1 MRGRRENA
9 GAVVLAAALLV
20 ITPGAATA
28 QADRGERC
36 EVLDPSVCLQPFPS
50 DAYTRAADTPT
61 GRRLDFDTTA
71 MPRNIVGVPI
81 AAADYNRFDGFS
93 PGSSLITHVPGLDN
107 PRALRETNPVPIERI
122 GAFDRPR
129 APVVVIDARSGKRH
143 PIWVELDSNTTSPA
157 ETNLIIRPAV
167 NFAEGHRYLVALRDL
182 RGADGK
188 LLTPG
193 PAFRALRDGRPTARP
208 EIERR
213 RRAMERI
220 FGELDRFG
228 IGRGD
233 LHLAWDFTVA
243 SRRSLSERALSIRDD
258 AFAQLGDRN
267 LADRR
272 VAGRSPRFE
281 VTQIENFPPGP
292 DTLIARRVSG
302 SVLVPCYL
310 DLNGCPPG
318 SRFRLGSTGLP
329 VRTANSFTRAN
340 FVCNIPRAAF
350 TAGAGSARPSLYGHG
365 LLGSADEV
373 SATNVKQM
381 SGEHNF
387 IFCAT
392 DWIGFSTSDVPNV
405 GLILQDLSRFPTL
418 VDRTQQGFLNF
429 MYLGRALI
437 HRDGLGSHPAFQTDG
452 KSLIDRRE
460 LYYDG
465 NSQGGI
471 LGGSLAALAPDFRN
485 AVLGVPGMNYSTLLQ
500 RSSDFPPYAEG
511 RFLGLLD
518 DSLGEID
525 LPVGGLYDAYPNR
538 LERPLIFAL
547 MQTYWDRGE
556 ANGYA
561 HHMTGDPLPN
571 TPGHRVLMHPA
582 VGDHQVANVTA
593 EVEARTIG
601 ARIRRP
607 AIARERRIGR
617 DQLFGIAPIKRL
629 PYAGSAIVY
638 WDTGAGNTPP
648 PPLGNTSPT
657 AGRDP
662 HGAPRNT
669 VAARRQ
675 KSAFLSP
682 RGRVRDFCASGPCRA
697 DDYEP

>member
-1 MRGRRENA
+1 MRGRNRTA
-9 GAVVLAAALLV
+9 GAVALVTALLATTPGVAAA
-20 ITPGAATA
+20 
-28 QADRGERC
+28 QSADGERC
-36 EVLDPSVCLQPFPS
+36 DVLDASVCLQPFPS
-50 DAYTRAADTPT
+50 DAYTRTADTPT
-61 GRRLDFDTTA
+61 GRRLALDATA
-71 MPRNIVGVPI
+71 MPRNILGIPI
-81 AAADYNRFDGFS
+81 APGDYNRFDGFS
-93 PGSSLITHVPGLDN
+93 PGASLITRIPGLDN
-107 PRALRETNPVPIERI
+107 PRALRATNAVPIDDI

-129 APVVVIDARSGKRH
+129 APVVVIDARTGERH
-143 PIWVELDSNTTSPA
+143 PIWVELDSNAASPA
-157 ETNLIIRPAV
+157 DTNLIIRPAV
-167 NFAEGHRYLVALRDL
+167 NFAEGRRYLVALRNL
-182 RGADGK
+182 RGADGER
-188 LLTPG
+188 LTPE
-193 PAFRALRDGRPTARP
+193 PAFRALRDGTPTTRP
-208 EIERR
+208 EVERR
-213 RRAMERI
+213 RPAMERI
-220 FGELDRFG
+220 FKGLNRAG
-228 IGRGD
+228 IGRDD
-233 LHLAWDFTVA
+233 LDLAWDFTVA

-258 AFAQLGDRN
+258 AFAQLGDRD
-267 LADRR
+267 LGDRR

-281 VTQIENFPPGP
+281 VTQVQNFPAEPGR
-292 DTLIARRVSG
+292 LIARRVRG
-302 SVLVPCYL
+302 TVLVPCYL

-318 SRFRLGSTGLP
+318 SRFRLGPSGLP
-329 VRTANSFTRAN
+329 LRAANSFTEAN

-365 LLGSADEV
+365 LLGSAGEV

-392 DWIGFSTSDVPNV
+392 DWIGFATGDVPNV
-405 GLILQDLSRFPTL
+405 ALILQDLSRFPTL

-429 MYLGRALI
+429 MYLGRALL

-452 KSLIDRRE
+452 KSLIARRE
-460 LYYDG
+460 LFYDG

-518 DSLGEID
+518 DSFGEID
-525 LPVGGLYDAYPNR
+525 LPVGGLYDAYPNE

-561 HHMTGDPLPN
+561 HHMTEDPLPN
-571 TPGHRVLMHPA
+571 TPSHRVLLHPA

-601 ARIRRP
+601 AQIRRP
-607 AIARERRIGR
+607 AIARKRRIGR
-617 DQLFGIAPIKRL
+617 DQLFGIEPIKRL
-629 PYAGSAIVY
+629 PHAGSAIVY

-648 PPLGNTSPT
+648 PPRDNTAPEE
-657 AGRDP
+657 GRDP

-675 KSAFLSP
+675 KAAFLSP
-682 RGRVRDFCASGPCRA
+682 RGRVRDVCASGPCRA
-697 DDYEP
+697 DDFEP